1 MIDFAKTNP
10 LPNGIQ
16 INHRNPWVV
25 GNHEDG
31 YLTGLHHLMDLFEQL
46 LDERQGNHWATVM
59 QMFVLF
65 CGFFAC
71 LFDDIFVSNLWVQ

>member
-1 MIDFAKTNP
+1 LIGSSLLLIHDHSKANVWMIDFAKTNP

-31 YLTGLHHLMDLFEQL
+31 YLTGLHNLMDLFEQL
-46 LDERQGNHWATVM
+46 LDERQGNH
-59 QMFVLF
+59 
-65 CGFFAC
+65 
-71 LFDDIFVSNLWVQ
+71 